1 MRLFLSDNCPSIL
14 GPIQQDLIR
23 SNDPRKNVSGN
34 NYHNSMYDIPQ
45 RFHAKRA
52 RTESELNMCP
62 EYVPYPITVGVM
74 MGEYVQLYYVR
85 VVYIRTL
92 FL

>member
-1 MRLFLSDNCPSIL
+1 MRLFVSDNCSSIV

-62 EYVPYPITVGVM
+62 EISWSNPPKVIA
-74 MGEYVQLYYVR
+74 
-85 VVYIRTL
+85 
-92 FL
+92 FLC

>member
-1 MRLFLSDNCPSIL
+1 
-14 GPIQQDLIR
+14 
-23 SNDPRKNVSGN
+23 
-34 NYHNSMYDIPQ
+34 
-45 RFHAKRA
+45 
-52 RTESELNMCP
+52 MCP